1 MSNSMSFGSSS
12 DMRGLTGYEGKL
24 AELEDALSLQKD
36 ENEALKAALESTLQ
50 AKEEDLKLYN
60 EMIDQTKLIFI
71 QGLRELKNKAN

>member
-12 DMRGLTGYEGKL
+12 DMRGTTGYESKVN
-24 AELEDALSLQKD
+24 ELEGALSLQKD

-50 AKEEDLKLYN
+50 AKEEDLKIYN

-71 QGLRELKNKAN
+71 QGLRELKNKTN